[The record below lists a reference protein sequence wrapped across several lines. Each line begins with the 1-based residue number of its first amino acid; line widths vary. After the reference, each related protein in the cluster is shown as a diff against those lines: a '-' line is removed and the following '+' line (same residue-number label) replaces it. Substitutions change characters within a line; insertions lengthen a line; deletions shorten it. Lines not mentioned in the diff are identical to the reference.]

1 METRALNAAPDLS
14 MPGGSM
20 PGGPP
25 PLLEQAVLLLLP
37 PACRETVGGD
47 LCELY
52 RSPLQYGWQAL
63 TALPFVILSQAR
75 RNANWPVLGLQGL
88 ILYACFHGL
97 FAIMG
102 GGGPDHALAA
112 TAAGLMLLFIHEA
125 YQEQERPSYRR
136 AILETILLCAMVMLL
151 FPQHFLMGL
160 VAVHKEQVW
169 WPGFALLGSLMA
181 LIPVLCCLRAGMI
194 LEVDRR
200 HPPLAEEIAA
210 DDVPGDYQRFRRQ
223 SHLSNQ
229 LESGALALAALV
241 YAVLGPRIGMGGG
254 NSVVIGAYAAASLYL
269 MLEAPTRGLAAG
281 GDFRSLRARYQYEL
295 ARRHQLRRFL
305 CWLWCAPFFLIVY
318 TDLITPGIERGRS
331 SDISWGLLAALLLG
345 FFISALNR
353 EGAGPVQEKIAL
365 LSRLEQA

>member
-1 METRALNAAPDLS
+1 MEARALTASAQD
-14 MPGGSM
+14 
-20 PGGPP
+20 GPP
-25 PLLEQAVLLLLP
+25 PLLEQAVLFLLP
-37 PACRETVGGD
+37 PASRETVGGD
-47 LCELY
+47 LFELY
-52 RSPLQYGWQAL
+52 RSPLQYGWQAF
-63 TALPFVILSQAR
+63 TALPFVVFSQAR

-97 FAIMG
+97 FALTG
-102 GGGPDHALAA
+102 GHGPDYAFLA
-112 TAAGLMLLFIHEA
+112 TAAGLMVLFIHEA

-136 AILETILLCAMVMLL
+136 AILETILLSATVMLL

-181 LIPVLCCLRAGMI
+181 MIPCLCCLRAGMI

-200 HPPLAEEIAA
+200 HPPLEEEIAA
-210 DDVPGDYQRFRRQ
+210 DDVPGDYHRFRRQ
-223 SHLSNQ
+223 SVLRNQ
-229 LESGALALAALV
+229 LESGALALAAIA
-241 YAVLGPRIGMGGG
+241 YALLGSKLGMGES
-254 NSVVIGAYAAASLYL
+254 NSMVIGAYAAASLYL
-269 MLEAPTRGLAAG
+269 MLEGAGPVPPRGS
-281 GDFRSLRARYQYEL
+281 DFLSLRALYQYEL

-305 CWLWCAPFFLIVY
+305 TWLWCAPFFLVAY
-318 TDLITPGIERGRS
+318 TDLISPGITAGRS

-365 LSRLEQA
+365 LGRLQA